1 MVMLYAKRGNL
12 QNSLN
17 IEKKRLH
24 KKQKRYNFSN
34 FDLNLQIWK
43 YKINILT
50 HISAGLKIIHDKGII
65 HRDLHVSNIVCSHHT
80 PHITDMGLCKP
91 ANYNGENNMM
101 YGVLPYLA
109 PEILRGQNYTQAS
122 DIYSLGIIIYVVI
135 SELPPFYNIAHD
147 EFLVLNIC
155 EGLRP
160 EFNTKVSELILHLI
174 KSV

>member
-1 MVMLYAKRGNL
+1 
-12 QNSLN
+12 
-17 IEKKRLH
+17 
-24 KKQKRYNFSN
+24 
-34 FDLNLQIWK
+34 
-43 YKINILT
+43 
-50 HISAGLKIIHDKGII
+50 
-65 HRDLHVSNIVCSHHT
+65 
-80 PHITDMGLCKP
+80 MGLCKP

-155 EGLRP
+155 EALRP

-174 KSV
+174 KRCLDAEPLNRPTAKELANTLLEWSNEFKKYYDSNSFTCLFVDLIILTVSNHLQKSL